1 MSGVSVVMIA
11 CLFFGFASVL
21 MGGRGW
27 LTFAVTSSVPVNV
40 SALTD
45 FYFWFFVNAVPVLKI
60 TETLRWS
67 VSLQYE
73 SAAVGWMLLLFKFT
87 VIEPLIAGV
96 HLVRQARCAGHG
108 TRAGVTVQGACRR
121 RIR

>member
-45 FYFWFFVNAVPVLKI
+45 FYFCHFAFWHFVNAVPVLKI

-87 VIEPLIAGV
+87 VIGPLIAAFTWYGK
-96 HLVRQARCAGHG
+96 RGAPATG
-108 TRAGVTVQGACRR
+108 RAPA
-121 RIR
+121 